1 MRCRFQNNLI
11 SCLNVK
17 NCACCIVNKI
27 KLYILV
33 HGSNSK
39 SVSCKLSW
47 VEFRKFAEH
56 AQLFLDR
63 SIYWIS
69 ILDFHTG
76 SNILDFHIES
86 PYWIFILDFHIGFP
100 YWISILNPTYWIHH
114 IRFQYWTSIM
124 DFHIGFPYWIS
135 ILDSPYWISILDFH
149 IGFHIGFL

>member
-17 NCACCIVNKI
+17 NCVCCIVNKI

-39 SVSCKLSW
+39 SISCKLSW

-86 PYWIFILDFHIGFP
+86 PYWIFILDFHIEFPYWISILDSILDFYIGFPYQTFILNFQIGFP
-100 YWISILNPTYWIHH
+100 YWISILNPTYWIY
-114 IRFQYWTSIM
+114 FM
-124 DFHIGFPYWIS
+124 GFSY
-135 ILDSPYWISILDFH
+135 
-149 IGFHIGFL
+149 